1 MSRRRRAADSSLELL
16 LDTITNTFGGVLFV
30 AMLVALMLRSAPQ
43 ETAPTADDPVERA
56 RLEVELDSLR
66 QQAADLRSR
75 PELSRP
81 QGAQDFS
88 PDEVPPE
95 TLLKELLSAVEE
107 RATVL
112 EATSNHQMAAAT
124 AAARVEELAAAA
136 DEAARSLE
144 SASSDLGEQEAEANR
159 LTTLLAE
166 LNRKRQQP
174 SDVRTVGL
182 PTLTTTD
189 KEQVAIMLRYG
200 RLYMMHFW
208 RHGTRLGPN
217 TEDFVVTLGPPQV
230 ARARPSGGRPVEEDS
245 IGTTLRE
252 LLAPFPKEKWVV
264 ATVVHIDSFD
274 SFALLKRAILEAG
287 YTYEPITILPGKGV
301 VDTGGQAEGQ

>member
-1 MSRRRRAADSSLELL
+1 
-16 LDTITNTFGGVLFV
+16 
-30 AMLVALMLRSAPQ
+30 
-43 ETAPTADDPVERA
+43 
-56 RLEVELDSLR
+56 
-66 QQAADLRSR
+66 
-75 PELSRP
+75 
-81 QGAQDFS
+81 
-88 PDEVPPE
+88 
-95 TLLKELLSAVEE
+95 
-107 RATVL
+107 
-112 EATSNHQMAAAT
+112 MAAAT

>member
-1 MSRRRRAADSSLELL
+1 MSRRRASDSSLELL

-81 QGAQDFS
+81 QATNDSS
-88 PDEVPPE
+88 PDEVSPE
-95 TLLKELLSAVEE
+95 MLLKELLSVIEE
-107 RATVL
+107 RTTVL
-112 EATSNHQMAAAT
+112 EATSTHQTAAAT
-124 AAARVEELAAAA
+124 AADRAAELAAAA

-144 SASSDLGEQEAEANR
+144 RASSELGEQEAEANR
-159 LTTLLAE
+159 LTVLLAE
-166 LNRKRQQP
+166 LDRRRQQP

-182 PTLTTTD
+182 PLLTATD
-189 KEQVAIMLRYG
+189 KQQVAIMLRYG

-208 RHGTRLGPN
+208 RNGTRLGPN
-217 TEDFVVTLGPPQV
+217 TVDFVVTPGPPQV
-230 ARARPSGGRPVEEDS
+230 ARARPSGGSPVEEES
-245 IGTTLRE
+245 IGATLRE
-252 LLAPFPKEKWVV
+252 LLAAFPKENWVV
-264 ATVVHIDSFD
+264 ATVIHIESFD
-274 SFALLKRAILEAG
+274 SFALLKRALVDAG
-287 YTYEPITILPGKGV
+287 YTYEPITILPGKGI
-301 VDTGGQAEGQ
+301 VDTGGKAEGQ